1 MKTIQIM
8 LVMCVLAIVNLSGC
22 ASVNQAYSAFGAS
35 ALVSAQGAEDNVL
48 ATLKVGICATPY
60 SAIVRHPEVVPGIE
74 AMCLPGGQATNP
86 AALLTAVSGVP
97 AK

>member
-1 MKTIQIM
+1 MKII
-8 LVMCVLAIVNLSGC
+8 LIAVSALAMTAC

-35 ALVSAQGAEDNVL
+35 ALVSAQGAEDNAL
-48 ATLKVGICATPY
+48 ATLKVGLCASPY

-74 AMCLPGGQATNP
+74 ALCLPGGQATNP
-86 AALLTAVSGVP
+86 AALLTAISGVP